1 MAELLSITL
10 GHEQRDGDSQ
20 VLLEG
25 GGEAHSI
32 PAPRREPLSL
42 SAVGLDAAGSL
53 SDTQYWGVQAC
64 QLGPILLLLD
74 TKIWMGL
81 MCGLC

>member
-1 MAELLSITL
+1 MTEVLSIAL

-32 PAPRREPLSL
+32 PAPGREPLSP
-42 SAVGLDAAGSL
+42 SAVGLEAAGSL
-53 SDTQYWGVQAC
+53 SDTRYWGVQAC

-81 MCGLC
+81 M